1 MPEYQNRLNMME
13 TDRMTYEELLA
24 LEDRMGSVSKGL
36 GAGAIAK
43 IPSVPWWPGRTKN
56 LECSICKFE
65 FEEAN

>member
-56 LECSICKFE
+56 LECSICKCE